1 MALDI
6 RSAEQMR
13 NTITKAQQRQIKKVY
28 EEIGKEVAKIAKT
41 YENKSNISSVVR
53 KYQLMIVRGQ
63 IEKMLTN
70 SKKDIKNIIVDSM
83 KKIADEVSGC
93 SVKWLKSVG
102 FDVTNGFTSIKQDV
116 IEDLITGRVYKN
128 GWNLDSRIWGI
139 NEKEIED
146 IYSIVARGIAEQKT
160 TYEITKDLE
169 KYVKPSARK
178 PWSWSKVYPGT
189 NKVVDYNAQRLART
203 LSQHAYQQSFVRTT
217 INNPFVLKYRWE
229 SNGSRACPLCEDR
242 NGTIYSK
249 NELPEDHPNGMCTW
263 TPICEDDETIIDNIA
278 NWYTSEE
285 GTYPEIDAFA
295 KECGYKIK

>member
-93 SVKWLKSVG
+93 SVKWLNSVG

-116 IEDLITGRVYKN
+116 IDSLITGRVYKN

-169 KYVKPSARK
+169 KYVKPSAKK

-249 NELPEDHPNGMCTW
+249 NELAEDHPNGMCTW